1 MDLRKGEEDKQPPP
15 GFEANHQTENMEET
29 VGKIGKIRNSRL
41 TSLDAKSSNWPPL

>member
-1 MDLRKGEEDKQPPP
+1 MDLRKGEEDEQPPP